1 MEFQALL
8 TEIAA
13 AKPDAVYA
21 FFAGGGA
28 VKFVKDYQAAGLNKT
43 IPLYGPGFLTD
54 GTLDAQGDSAQGML
68 TTLHY
73 ADGLNT
79 ARDNAFRVAYA
90 KSFKL
95 QPDVYAVQGYDAAQ
109 MLGVGLNAT
118 KGDISKKA
126 EFAAA
131 VEKAKIDSPRGAFTV
146 SKSHNPVQD
155 IYLRKVEGKENKL
168 VSTAIKGL
176 ADPARGCRM

>member
-1 MEFQALL
+1 VEFQALL

-13 AKPDAVYA
+13 AKPDAVYS

-28 VKFVKDYQAAGLNKT
+28 VKFVKDYAAAGLNKS

-79 ARDNAFRVAYA
+79 PRDNAFRTAYA
-90 KSFKL
+90 KAFKL

-109 MLGVGLNAT
+109 MLGAGLAAT
-118 KGDISKKA
+118 KGDFSKKA
-126 EFAAA
+126 EIAAA
-131 VEKAKIDSPRGAFTV
+131 IEKTKIDSPRGAFTIG
-146 SKSHNPVQD
+146 KSHNPVQD

-168 VSTAIKGL
+168 VNVAIKGL

>member
-1 MEFQALL
+1 M
-8 TEIAA
+8 
-13 AKPDAVYA
+13 
-21 FFAGGGA
+21 
-28 VKFVKDYQAAGLNKT
+28 
-43 IPLYGPGFLTD
+43 
-54 GTLDAQGDSAQGML
+54 
-68 TTLHY
+68 
-73 ADGLNT
+73 
-79 ARDNAFRVAYA
+79 
-90 KSFKL
+90 
-95 QPDVYAVQGYDAAQ
+95 
-109 MLGVGLNAT
+109 GLNAT

-155 IYLRKVEGKENKL
+155 IYLRKVDGKENKL